1 MRLKPVALPS
11 DLAAAHA
18 MIMAERAARV
28 KAEARATAVC
38 SERDEAR
45 AEAANA
51 QADLSSQEALIAHLK
66 LAIEKLRRAIYGSR
80 SERQVRLLDQLE
92 LQLEELEAAATEDQL
107 AAEAAA
113 AQTQTVRSFQRK
125 RPVRKPFPAD
135 IERERVV
142 IEAPTSCACC
152 GGSRLA
158 KLGEDITETLEEIPR
173 RFKVIETVRE
183 KFTCRD
189 CEAITQP
196 PAPFHATPARLH
208 RAAASRRRSC
218 STSSAYT
225 YRSTV
230 RAGASN
236 AKASICR
243 SRRWPTRS
251 APASLPR
258 CRCSG

>member
-158 KLGEDITETLEEIPR
+158 KLGEDITETLEEIR
-173 RFKVIETVRE
+173 KRQADAV
-183 KFTCRD
+183 
-189 CEAITQP
+189 
-196 PAPFHATPARLH
+196 
-208 RAAASRRRSC
+208 
-218 STSSAYT
+218 
-225 YRSTV
+225 
-230 RAGASN
+230 
-236 AKASICR
+236 
-243 SRRWPTRS
+243 
-251 APASLPR
+251 
-258 CRCSG
+258 

>member
-107 AAEAAA
+107 AAA

-158 KLGEDITETLEEIPR
+158 KLGEDI
-173 RFKVIETVRE
+173 
-183 KFTCRD
+183 
-189 CEAITQP
+189 
-196 PAPFHATPARLH
+196 
-208 RAAASRRRSC
+208 
-218 STSSAYT
+218 
-225 YRSTV
+225 
-230 RAGASN
+230 
-236 AKASICR
+236 
-243 SRRWPTRS
+243 
-251 APASLPR
+251 
-258 CRCSG
+258 

>member
-18 MIMAERAARV
+18 LIMAERAARV
-28 KAEARATAVC
+28 KAEARATAAC

-113 AQTQTVRSFQRK
+113 GLSG
-125 RPVRKPFPAD
+125 FPC
-135 IERERVV
+135 V
-142 IEAPTSCACC
+142 S
-152 GGSRLA
+152 GRLNV
-158 KLGEDITETLEEIPR
+158 T
-173 RFKVIETVRE
+173 
-183 KFTCRD
+183 
-189 CEAITQP
+189 P
-196 PAPFHATPARLH
+196 P
-208 RAAASRRRSC
+208 
-218 STSSAYT
+218 
-225 YRSTV
+225 
-230 RAGASN
+230 
-236 AKASICR
+236 
-243 SRRWPTRS
+243 WP
-251 APASLPR
+251 
-258 CRCSG
+258 